1 MLIISFL
8 YYPDPSSKASVSEG
22 LESLPGGVTQA
33 LSSERSELL
42 VTSFLGNDCCIYL
55 LTVKTSQE
63 VPKNTQMNHL
73 DTKHFPL
80 SFPPPPPV

>member
-8 YYPDPSSKASVSEG
+8 YYADPSSKASVSEG

-42 VTSFLGNDCCIYL
+42 VTSFLSNDCCIYL
-55 LTVKTSQE
+55 LTVKMSQE

-73 DTKHFPL
+73 DTKQ
-80 SFPPPPPV
+80 SPPPPPV